1 MKTFKSVHAVVQFR
15 SHPLSGR
22 SLHGHTRAPA
32 ARAGSHAATVSALQ
46 VDYHESATIRSS
58 QSPLSIINAM
68 PSALNE
74 IMKDHIRRRHAGRH
88 PESADHNSPSQSG
101 DIGPCVGERRVC
113 SRQQTFKV
121 APCPDHSRF
130 PSVRSLT

>member
-68 PSALNE
+68 PSTLKW
-74 IMKDHIRRRHAGRH
+74 ILGDHIRRRHAECPTEKH
-88 PESADHNSPSQSG
+88 PESAD
-101 DIGPCVGERRVC
+101 IY
-113 SRQQTFKV
+113 
-121 APCPDHSRF
+121 AA
-130 PSVRSLT
+130 SVILPNNTMA